1 MVVTHG
7 EPKFFK
13 SSGSWW
19 CQSYVGHYLVTGV
32 GQTKEDAERSWK
44 DEMKQ
49 LERELKHGA

>member
-1 MVVTHG
+1 MVVEHG

-19 CQSYVGHYLVTGV
+19 CQSYVGHYLITGV

-44 DEMKQ
+44 DEIKQ
-49 LERELKHGA
+49 LERELKNGA